1 MIRDFINDALEMTKT
16 AAGQV
21 TFANIARTVL
31 LDSYPVVAMTRVRE
45 TARRWHLPGVNRL
58 IRLVQSTVYGIEIGK
73 DVTLGQGVYFVHTLG
88 TVIGGNA
95 QIGKRVRL
103 MGGNTIGTAKD
114 NGYPIIEDDVVIGC
128 GARILG
134 PVRIGAGAQIGAN
147 AVVLTDIPAGAVA
160 VGIPAK
166 PRHQHSQITENE
178 KDSPE
183 AVRAPG
189 IGGQDG

>member
-1 MIRDFINDALEMTKT
+1 MIRDFITDALEMTKT
-16 AAGQV
+16 ATGEV
-21 TFANIARTVL
+21 TFSNVARTVL
-31 LDSYPVVAMTRVRE
+31 LDSFPVVAMTRIRE

-58 IRLVQSTVYGIEIGK
+58 LRLVQSTVYGIEIGK
-73 DVTLGQGVYFVHTLG
+73 DVTLGHGVYFVHTLG

-103 MGGNTIGTAKD
+103 MGCNTIGTAKD

-134 PVRIGAGAQIGAN
+134 PIRIGSGAQIGAN
-147 AVVLTDIPAGAVA
+147 AVVLTDIPSGAVA

-166 PRHQHSQITENE
+166 PRNE
-178 KDSPE
+178 PNCPE
-183 AVRAPG
+183 TQRS
-189 IGGQDG
+189 